1 MRKSPKDIAAKLKK
15 ILNAWKDLQPTKTFG
30 GMTYDQFAAK
40 VQPSF
45 AARQE
50 ITDLQIALLAAQDR
64 RDDADKVSRAAAEL
78 AVNGVKGHPDC
89 GEDSAVYETMGYIR
103 KSQRATGKTNRRP
116 AAPAP
121 AA

>member
-1 MRKSPKDIAAKLKK
+1 MRKSPKAIAAKLKK
-15 ILNAWKDLQPTKTFG
+15 ILTAWKDLAPTQTFG

-45 AARQE
+45 AARQTLIE
-50 ITDLQIALLAAQDR
+50 LQAQLIAAQDQ
-64 RDDADKVSRAAAEL
+64 RDDVDKVSSAAADL

-89 GEDSAVYETMGYIR
+89 GEDSGVYEAMGYIR
-103 KSQRATGKTNRRP
+103 KSARATGKTNKRP
-116 AAPAP
+116 PAPAP